1 MQMIVMLYLDVN
13 QQMLDNVILRY
24 TVVVCLSLSLSVS
37 LSLCSMSLSVSL
49 SLSLMDTP
57 LPQVY
62 IRRAYIA
69 YEVNCLQHREL
80 QGDMSMVEFKFL
92 LPRSHPNRYNTQII
106 MPQNMYL
113 KYTSLYKLKQCF

>member
-1 MQMIVMLYLDVN
+1 MQMIVMMYLDVN
-13 QQMLDNVILRY
+13 QQMLYNVILRY
-24 TVVVCLSLSLSVS
+24 TVVVCLCLSL
-37 LSLCSMSLSVSL
+37 SL
-49 SLSLMDTP
+49 SLSLMDSP

-92 LPRSHPNRYNTQII
+92 LPRSHPNR
-106 MPQNMYL
+106 
-113 KYTSLYKLKQCF
+113 